1 MEGTAFIIAIG
12 AGNTVLIGDSQ
23 GRVSVWDGGA
33 APTRTLYTFTSGVRQ
48 MAIGQAGQ
56 IFTRCINDSQVYV
69 L

>member
-1 MEGTAFIIAIG
+1 MIIAIG
-12 AGNTVLIGDSQ
+12 VGNTVLIGDFR

-33 APTRTLYTFTSGVRQ
+33 APTRTLYTFTSGVKE

-56 IFTRCINDSQVYV
+56 IFTRCTDDSQVYV